1 MVVRQ
6 YGGHWR
12 LQVCCLKVSEVEMI
26 VGVELPLRE
35 KTESPRIHR
44 HRIVMLTVSEVVAQV
59 LVAVG

>member
-1 MVVRQ
+1 M
-6 YGGHWR
+6 
-12 LQVCCLKVSEVEMI
+12 CCLKVSEVEMI

>member
-12 LQVCCLKVSEVEMI
+12 LQVCSEVEMI
-26 VGVELPLRE
+26 VEVELPLRE